1 MERSVSAALTVL
13 LRKARRK
20 QLLGAV
26 FTERNAA
33 NAAFTEFMS
42 IFKDKKIRNDILLA
56 AAVILVA
63 GGVWLFTTLNKAP
76 GEYAAVIVNGV
87 ETARYPLDTDA
98 EIRLESENGG
108 YNILVI
114 KDGKADITEAS
125 CPDKICV
132 NQHAVSK
139 TGEAITCLPNKTVVE
154 IVGGE
159 QEVDIV
165 S

>member
-1 MERSVSAALTVL
+1 
-13 LRKARRK
+13 
-20 QLLGAV
+20 
-26 FTERNAA
+26 
-33 NAAFTEFMS
+33 MS
-42 IFKDKKIRNDILLA
+42 IFKDKKTRNDLLLA
-56 AAVILVA
+56 AAVLMIA
-63 GGVWLFTTLNKAP
+63 GGVWLFATLNKAP
-76 GEYAAVIVNGV
+76 GEYAAVIVNGE
-87 ETARYPLDTDA
+87 ETERYPLDTDV

-125 CPDKICV
+125 CPDKVCV

-159 QEVDIV
+159 REVDIA